1 MWYTY
6 LGVGVLMAKGKK
18 NMPSKIE
25 VDLIFQKFGL
35 ERGIKMAEGIVF
47 VEVDK
52 LKPHPKNEL
61 IYGDEDVSD
70 LITQIEAFGKIVE
83 PIKIKDDYTIISGH
97 RRWKAAKELNYTKVP
112 CEVVRFDSSEE
123 ELAALVLYNSKRVK
137 TNEQKARE
145 GIALFET
152 LSVEAIKRRLANL
165 NHNIPEMD
173 DSSISE
179 NDSENPTSGSP
190 GEDTKQEIGLTRDKV
205 AKAVG
210 INSGKTFDRMR
221 EVITRVDELRESGN
235 TEDSEL
241 YIAVLNRTPTAARD
255 LIDVPLESLTY
266 EEREQ
271 IKSGKIAPRA
281 FLSKCQP
288 DKADKDK
295 TVKGSTSFKK
305 MKEVISITDQ
315 SLHTLEKPAARIGNI
330 DEQNAIIKSIAGT
343 MANLRYLR
351 SCVIDKN
358 PYIDFRNLLEDF
370 KSALPTPDELVSVLD
385 ENVLTDCK
393 ALIMDQ
399 MENLQLLLYAV
410 EAEIKKREEMVSI
423 GDKTK
428 DENF

>member
-1 MWYTY
+1 MT
-6 LGVGVLMAKGKK
+6 KSKIT
-18 NMPSKIE
+18 MPSTIE
-25 VDLIFQKFGL
+25 FDLIFQKFGL
-35 ERGIKMAEGIVF
+35 ERGITTAEGIIF

-52 LKPHPKNEL
+52 LKPHPQNEL

-83 PIKIKDDYTIISGH
+83 PIKIKGDYTIISGH
-97 RRWKAAKELNYTKVP
+97 RRWKAARELSYEKVP
-112 CEVVRFDSSEE
+112 CEIVNFDSPEE
-123 ELAALVLYNSKRVK
+123 ELAALVLYNYKRVK

-165 NHNIPEMD
+165 NHGIPEMD
-173 DSSISE
+173 ESSISE
-179 NDSENPTSGSP
+179 NDSENPVSDSP
-190 GEDTKQEIGLTRDKV
+190 DVDAKQEIGLTRDKV

-235 TEDSEL
+235 IEDSEL
-241 YIAVLNRTPTAARD
+241 YIAVLNRAPTAARD
-255 LIDVPLESLTY
+255 LINVPLESLTA

-288 DKADKDK
+288 DKADKNK
-295 TVKGSTSFKK
+295 TVKGSASFKK
-305 MKEVISITDQ
+305 VMEVIFMTDQ
-315 SLHTLEKPAARIGNI
+315 SLHTLEKPTARVRNI

-343 MANLRYLR
+343 MSDLRYLR
-351 SCVIDKN
+351 SRVTDN
-358 PYIDFRNLLEDF
+358 NLYVDFRNLLEDF
-370 KSALPTPDELVSVLD
+370 KSTLPTPDELVYELD

-393 ALIMDQ
+393 ALIEEQ
-399 MENLQLLLYAV
+399 MENLHILLSAV
-410 EAEIKKREEMVSI
+410 DEKIKKQEEI
-423 GDKTK
+423 AGAK
-428 DENF
+428 D

>member
-1 MWYTY
+1 MT
-6 LGVGVLMAKGKK
+6 KSKK

-35 ERGIKMAEGIVF
+35 ERGITMAEGIIF

-52 LKPHPKNEL
+52 LKPHHQNEL

-70 LITQIEAFGKIVE
+70 LITQINAFGKIVE

-97 RRWKAAKELNYTKVP
+97 RRWKAAKELNYEKVP
-112 CEVVRFDSSEE
+112 CEVVGFDSPEE

-145 GIALFET
+145 GMALFET

-173 DSSISE
+173 GSSISE
-179 NDSENPTSGSP
+179 NDSENPISGSP
-190 GEDTKQEIGLTRDKV
+190 SEDTKQEVGLTRDKV

-255 LIDVPLESLTY
+255 LINIPLESLTA
-266 EEREQ
+266 EERAN
-271 IKSGKIAPRA
+271 KIW
-281 FLSKCQP
+281 
-288 DKADKDK
+288 
-295 TVKGSTSFKK
+295 
-305 MKEVISITDQ
+305 
-315 SLHTLEKPAARIGNI
+315 
-330 DEQNAIIKSIAGT
+330 
-343 MANLRYLR
+343 
-351 SCVIDKN
+351 
-358 PYIDFRNLLEDF
+358 
-370 KSALPTPDELVSVLD
+370 
-385 ENVLTDCK
+385 
-393 ALIMDQ
+393 
-399 MENLQLLLYAV
+399 
-410 EAEIKKREEMVSI
+410 
-423 GDKTK
+423 
-428 DENF
+428 